1 MQNKMLRNN
10 YSIVIVAAYL
20 AVVAVY
26 ALVRGD
32 NMWFQIHDNLDSNMA
47 YFKMLADNNAFWD
60 SNAIV
65 PFLGGSV
72 HASSLS
78 SPLKLETAAYLF
90 FPPNVALVVNHLAS
104 VVIAVAGGALLG
116 RDILKDRWGKFKHLV
131 VLISFAYGIMPVFPT
146 TEIGMASLPLLF
158 WMLYRLYM
166 FKDWRMFAGIF
177 LYPTLSSFALF
188 EIFVCGYL
196 LLFFVIASLV
206 KKAPVWRIPLALF
219 AFIAGMVLFDWST
232 FQSFLLSG
240 EPSIRGSMQTA
251 DVSFLHCMKDA
262 VTVFFFSQYHSASS
276 HLFIALPVCCIYVVY
291 LNVRYLRS
299 KDVKGILK
307 DPFNWLFVWC
317 VFNSFMY
324 GLNEWPAFKPF
335 IQNHLSPL
343 SGFSFA
349 RTLWFNGF
357 AWYFMLAIALVRFAG
372 SMPAWRKV
380 FATIIAGAAVVC
392 VALTPQTYNH
402 IQLQIANL
410 YKESTG
416 QATDFTYSEF
426 YSTKLFDQIKQDIG
440 YDHEWS
446 VVVGMHPAIAEY
458 NGIAT
463 LDGYLSTYPQY
474 YKDEFSQLMAPEFQ
488 VNPTDKQYFES
499 FGGRAYV
506 FNSELSYAPTKE
518 PFDGAIELRIDPSV
532 FRAMNGTYVF
542 SRAAI
547 TNGADLGLDFVG
559 EYSDPSS
566 PYRIFAYKTAAQE

>member
-307 DPFNWLFVWC
+307 DPL
-317 VFNSFMY
+317 
-324 GLNEWPAFKPF
+324 
-335 IQNHLSPL
+335 
-343 SGFSFA
+343 
-349 RTLWFNGF
+349 
-357 AWYFMLAIALVRFAG
+357 
-372 SMPAWRKV
+372 
-380 FATIIAGAAVVC
+380 
-392 VALTPQTYNH
+392 
-402 IQLQIANL
+402 
-410 YKESTG
+410 
-416 QATDFTYSEF
+416 
-426 YSTKLFDQIKQDIG
+426 
-440 YDHEWS
+440 
-446 VVVGMHPAIAEY
+446 
-458 NGIAT
+458 
-463 LDGYLSTYPQY
+463 
-474 YKDEFSQLMAPEFQ
+474 
-488 VNPTDKQYFES
+488 
-499 FGGRAYV
+499 
-506 FNSELSYAPTKE
+506 
-518 PFDGAIELRIDPSV
+518 
-532 FRAMNGTYVF
+532 
-542 SRAAI
+542 
-547 TNGADLGLDFVG
+547 
-559 EYSDPSS
+559 
-566 PYRIFAYKTAAQE
+566 